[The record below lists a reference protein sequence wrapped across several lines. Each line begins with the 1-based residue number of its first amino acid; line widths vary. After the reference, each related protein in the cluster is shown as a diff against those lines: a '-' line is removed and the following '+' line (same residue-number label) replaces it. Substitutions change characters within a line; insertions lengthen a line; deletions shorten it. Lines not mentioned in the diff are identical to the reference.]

1 MLYWGSGGIGRIMI
15 DKLDYFLSTID
26 GLLDTTKKRHLF
38 GGLLMS
44 MAFLFGG
51 MAITVI
57 TVREDKK

>member
-1 MLYWGSGGIGRIMI
+1 MI
-15 DKLDYFLSTID
+15 DKLDYFLCTVD
-26 GLLDTTKKRHLF
+26 GLLDTSRKRHLF

-57 TVREDKK
+57 TVREEKGKYE

>member
-1 MLYWGSGGIGRIMI
+1 MIEMI
-15 DKLDYFLSTID
+15 DKLDYFLSITD
-26 GLLDTTKKRHLF
+26 GLLDTERKRHLF

-57 TVREDKK
+57 TVKEEKRK